1 MSNDISVSLYNINK
15 SVVSQ
20 LNETISTEAF
30 CKRIATMYENTKNN
44 YYFLYSK
51 EISYFTL
58 FSFKED
64 KDNNDGSFGEIIL
77 SCFPSI
83 FGKTWSMV
91 SAELVSENQAIE
103 IWVKDSKQEAFVFYL
118 FPYDNG
124 VIPVGGSV

>member
-1 MSNDISVSLYNINK
+1 MADISVNLYDLNK
-15 SVVSQ
+15 SIVSQ
-20 LNETISTEAF
+20 LDETISTEDF
-30 CKRIATMYENTKNN
+30 YKKIIAMYKNTKNN

-64 KDNNDGSFGEIIL
+64 KDEYDGNFGEIVL

-83 FGKTWSMV
+83 FGKTWSIV
-91 SAELVSENQAIE
+91 SAELVSEDQAIE
-103 IWVKDSKQEAFVFYL
+103 IWIKDSKQEAFVFYL
-118 FPYDNG
+118 FPYDGG